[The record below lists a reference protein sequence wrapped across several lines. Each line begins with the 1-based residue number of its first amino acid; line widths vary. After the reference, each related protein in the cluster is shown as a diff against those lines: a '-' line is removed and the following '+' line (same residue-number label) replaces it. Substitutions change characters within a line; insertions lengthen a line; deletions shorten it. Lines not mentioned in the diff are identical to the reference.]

1 MRRIASA
8 SALLLALALCGCPDG
23 AAAQAQ
29 RIESLNLKLQG
40 AEAPPRVGE
49 RRPLTVS
56 YGGPE
61 GGHLMGAV
69 LLDPPSGLTQW
80 HADPADAVTFDGN
93 GSAATFKKPGKVKIW
108 ASTECDG
115 QPVQSNAL
123 EVEVVT
129 GS

>member
-1 MRRIASA
+1 MRRIATLP
-8 SALLLALALCGCPDG
+8 ALLLALPLAGCPDG

-29 RIESLNLKLQG
+29 RIESLNLKFQG
-40 AEAPPRVGE
+40 AEAPPHVGE
-49 RRPLTVS
+49 RRPLVVS

-80 HADPADAVTFDGN
+80 HAEPADAVTFDN
-93 GSAATFKKPGKVKIW
+93 GSAAIFTKPGKVKIW
-108 ASTECDG
+108 ASTDCDG
-115 QPVQSNAL
+115 KPVQSNAL

>member
-1 MRRIASA
+1 
-8 SALLLALALCGCPDG
+8 
-23 AAAQAQ
+23 
-29 RIESLNLKLQG
+29 
-40 AEAPPRVGE
+40 
-49 RRPLTVS
+49 
-56 YGGPE
+56 
-61 GGHLMGAV
+61 MGAV

-80 HADPADAVTFDGN
+80 HAEPADAVTFDGN

-115 QPVQSNAL
+115 KPVQSNAL